1 MDTLEIGPGNGT
13 LSLHTGVEG
22 KAAKM
27 GHDLTIVLADWSAST
42 TFEGEAPA
50 SVTLRAALAS
60 LEIVK
65 GEGGMKSLSDKDK
78 QTIRDNALGAMKAA
92 QHPDATFTSS
102 RVAASPTGWDLTGQ
116 LSIAGTARPVTLHV
130 EVTEAGERLALAAV
144 VPVVQTE
151 HGVKPYSA
159 MMGTL
164 KLRDR
169 VEVRLDVTVDK
180 P

>member
-1 MDTLEIGPGNGT
+1 
-13 LSLHTGVEG
+13 
-22 KAAKM
+22 
-27 GHDLTIVLADWSAST
+27 
-42 TFEGEAPA
+42 
-50 SVTLRAALAS
+50 
-60 LEIVK
+60 
-65 GEGGMKSLSDKDK
+65 
-78 QTIRDNALGAMKAA
+78 
-92 QHPDATFTSS
+92 
-102 RVAASPTGWDLTGQ
+102 
-116 LSIAGTARPVTLHV
+116 VTLHV

-169 VEVRLDVTVDK
+169 VEVRLNVTVDK